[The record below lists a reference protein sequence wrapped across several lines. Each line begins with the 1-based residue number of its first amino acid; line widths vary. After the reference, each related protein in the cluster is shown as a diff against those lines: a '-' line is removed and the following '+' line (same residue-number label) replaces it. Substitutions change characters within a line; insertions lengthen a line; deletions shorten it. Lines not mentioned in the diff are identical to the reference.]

1 MTSNLE
7 ERAKAFATAAHACIG
22 QKRKYT
28 EADYIEHP
36 AAVAELVRGVPHD
49 EAMLAAA
56 WLHDVCEDCGVTVSE
71 IVREFG
77 AEVGM
82 LVEALTDVSRPED
95 GSREQRKAVDRRH
108 TAGTSARA
116 KTVKLADL
124 IDNSRTIVKYDPGF
138 ARKYLKEKAALLE
151 VLTSGDVKLWW
162 QARKIVDE
170 GLKKLGETR

>member
-7 ERAKAFATAAHACIG
+7 ERAKAFAIAAHERIG

-28 EADYIEHP
+28 EAPYWEHP

-56 WLHDVCEDCGVTVSE
+56 WLHDVCEDCGVPVSE

-77 AEVGM
+77 AEVGI
-82 LVEALTDVSRPED
+82 LVEALTDVSRPSD
-95 GSREQRKAVDRRH
+95 GDRAARKAIDRRH

-116 KTVKLADL
+116 QTVELADL

-138 ARKYLKEKAALLE
+138 ARKHLREKAALLE
-151 VLTSGDVKLWW
+151 VLTKGDVGLWW

-170 GLKKLGETR
+170 GLKKLGEML